1 MNEPPIPLEYR
12 GPAEPPPRDPNAPRR
27 FMWGLFGG
35 MGVSAVAY
43 FGGAVVLDKRS
54 GAIIAVG
61 LVIAVLKLIV
71 GLTMVFLDG
80 LRAFG
85 AGVLTSL
92 PIGFMIFFGA
102 CAMLY

>member
-1 MNEPPIPLEYR
+1 MNDAPIPLEYR
-12 GPAEPPPRDPNAPRR
+12 SPAEPPQRDPNAPKR

-43 FGGAVVLDKRS
+43 FGGAMVLDRRS
-54 GAIIAVG
+54 GVILGVG

-71 GLTMVFLDG
+71 GLTMVFLHG

-102 CAMLY
+102 CAWLY